1 MQKYNIKYTLIFLFG
16 LFAVT
21 GLIASQHMF
30 ANAPSTADQYTLTIQ
45 VDSSQCTQQDSDNE
59 DEPDTCVANLFVIHT
74 HNYHDIFQ
82 APIDLRG
89 HRIITV
95 AQQRAP
101 PIFS

>member
-1 MQKYNIKYTLIFLFG
+1 MKYTLIFLFG
-16 LFAVT
+16 LFAFT

-45 VDSSQCTQQDSDNE
+45 VDSSQCTHQDSDTE
-59 DEPDTCVANLFVIHT
+59 DEPDTCFASNLKTHT
-74 HNYHDIFQ
+74 HNYNDATQTPVEVLSHQ
-82 APIDLRG
+82 V
-89 HRIITV
+89 ITS